1 LPAGEKQT
9 DRREGDMSY
18 WNPYLETLDRQ
29 ELGKIE
35 LSYFR
40 KIFSYAKEHTL
51 LYRDKLKGIDSKD
64 IKTLEDVKN
73 LPLTDKEELRK
84 YQEMAPYPYG
94 GVLGR
99 DIEEVTA
106 FRQTS
111 GTTGKPVYVPE
122 TYESWQ
128 WRIEAWCHI
137 LYMAGFRPRHRVFL
151 PFGYNVYVAFWEG
164 HYASEKLGCEL
175 VPGGALDTKGRIH
188 KIIETRANAM
198 MNTPTYGLHI
208 AEEATH
214 MGIDPK
220 SLGIER
226 MLCAGEPM
234 PEATRKKLEGLY
246 GCHVFD
252 HIGGTEPCAWA
263 GMCGTKEGLHI
274 IEPFFLV
281 EILDRETLQ
290 REVEEGEIGVA
301 VVTPLGRRSF
311 PLIRFNT
318 KDLVLKGKDACPCG
332 RTSQKIVEV
341 MGRTDDLRKI
351 RGVLFSPK
359 TVEEIVRKEFQEI
372 EEFEIVVER
381 RGLMDMV
388 MLRAEVASAVPLEV
402 IDQVR
407 ERLKESLKIGTNL
420 SFHVII
426 EPPGSLPRYQL
437 KAKRFKDMREGQ
449 KND

>member
-1 LPAGEKQT
+1 MK
-9 DRREGDMSY
+9 Y
-18 WNPYLETLDRQ
+18 WNPYLETLPRK
-29 ELGKIE
+29 ELDKIE
-35 LSYFR
+35 LSYF
-40 KIFSYAKEHTL
+40 KNILSYAKESSVL
-51 LYRDKLKGIDSKD
+51 FQEKLKAIDPNNLKTFDD
-64 IKTLEDVKN
+64 IGKV
-73 LPLTDKEELRK
+73 PLTDKEDLRK
-84 YQEMAPYPYG
+84 YQEMEPFPYG
-94 GVLGR
+94 GTLGPK
-99 DIEEVTA
+99 IEQVTS

-137 LYMAGFRPRHRVFL
+137 LYMAGFRPHHRIFL
-151 PFGYNVYVAFWEG
+151 PFVYNVYVAFWEA

-175 VPGGALDTKGRIH
+175 VPGGGLDTKGRIH
-188 KIIETRANAM
+188 KILEIKANGM

-208 AEEATH
+208 AEEAKK
-214 MGIDPK
+214 MGIEPA

-234 PEATRKKLEGLY
+234 PSATRLKLEEVY
-246 GCHVFD
+246 RCHVYD

-263 GMCGTKEGLHI
+263 GMCEAKDGMHI

-318 KDLVLKGKDACPCG
+318 KDLVIKGKETCSCG
-332 RTSQKIVEV
+332 RTSRKIKEV
-341 MGRTDDLRKI
+341 VGRIDDLRKV

-359 TVEEIVRKEFQEI
+359 TVEEVIRKEFQEV
-372 EEFEIVVER
+372 EEFEIIVER
-381 RGLMDMV
+381 RGLMDV
-388 MLRAEVASAVPLEV
+388 IILRAEVSPQLSVGSIE
-402 IDQVR
+402 QTR
-407 ERLKESLKIGTNL
+407 TRLVESLKIAANL

-426 EPPGSLPRYQL
+426 EPPGSLPRYML
-437 KAKRFKDMREGQ
+437 KAKRFKDMREGE
-449 KND
+449 KNE